1 MTPSVNP
8 DAALCELASAGDT
21 KAFAALV
28 LLHQGAV
35 RNQLRRLAQGDLAL
49 ADDLAQETF
58 IQAWQHLAE
67 FKGQSKLASWL
78 YRIAYNRFLMHR
90 RSQPAMTS
98 TADQEL
104 VDSITDP
111 SSNDAHRSAL
121 RLDVTAALGHL
132 PETER
137 IAMIHC
143 YYLDLSNDEAAQV
156 LGLPPGTLKSQ
167 LLRGKARL
175 RELLA
180 AWAPTT

>member
-1 MTPSVNP
+1 MTPPVNP

-35 RNQLRRLAQGDLAL
+35 RNQLRRLAHGDLAL

-90 RSQPAMTS
+90 RSQPAS
-98 TADQEL
+98 TADQAL
-104 VDSITDP
+104 VDSIADP

-121 RLDVTAALGHL
+121 RLDVTAAMGLL

-143 YYLDLSNDEAAQV
+143 YYLDLTNEEAAQV
-156 LGLPPGTLKSQ
+156 LGLPLGTLKSQ